1 MNRFAIPVIVL
12 LAFALAACAGTSIV
26 GNQDVQ
32 LELDRLA
39 AKAAT
44 GTLAET
50 DLETITALTAGDQEA
65 EHGIEELATMV
76 RFNEQTHAAHA
87 IAFLSAYAQTGQH
100 VICPGHELAHY
111 YVFSRHGDEHEAEHA
126 LEEAEETI
134 DTWRTL
140 AAAYDAKY
148 PGPEPF
154 ADVDARVT
162 MHLQQAMVGGA
173 TETSQEEIDWLATQS
188 LCVPEG

>member
-1 MNRFAIPVIVL
+1 MNRLTIPIIVL
-12 LAFALAACAGTSIV
+12 LAFTLVACAGTSIV

-32 LELDRLA
+32 LELDQLA
-39 AKAAT
+39 AKAAA
-44 GTLAET
+44 GTLVEL
-50 DLETITALTAGDQEA
+50 DLETITALTEGDHDA
-65 EHGIEELATMV
+65 EHHLEELTAMV
-76 RFNEQTHAAHA
+76 RFNEQKHAGHA
-87 IAFLSAYAQTGQH
+87 IAFLSAYVQNGQH
-100 VICPGHELAHY
+100 IICPGHDLAHY

-126 LEEAEETI
+126 LEHAEENLEK
-134 DTWRTL
+134 WREL

-173 TETSQEEIDWLATQS
+173 TETSEEEIDWLATQS
-188 LCVPEG
+188 LCVPED